1 LPQDSI
7 GKKAEWHGFADL
19 IPSPSGRKEQVAE
32 KSSSRG

>member
-19 IPSPSGRKEQVAE
+19 IPSPGGRKEQVAE